1 MDISSDDEQQECL
14 KCDQALTLQ
23 AVTDMDL
30 EQNTNI
36 ESPSS
41 IVSIDFETS
50 GQPALNTPHM
60 PELHLEPKT
69 LDFVNPNNTSGMT
82 NNKTALQCK
91 NRLHLNINLPGT
103 QNSPSMDLSSANYQ
117 YTPQCFSLRE
127 PT

>member
-1 MDISSDDEQQECL
+1 
-14 KCDQALTLQ
+14 
-23 AVTDMDL
+23 MDL

-41 IVSIDFETS
+41 IVSIDFATS
-50 GQPALNTPHM
+50 GQPALNTPHI
-60 PELHLEPKT
+60 PKLNLEPRT

-103 QNSPSMDLSSANYQ
+103 QNSPSMDSSSANYQ
-117 YTPQCFSLRE
+117 YTPQDDGVNFSHSE
-127 PT
+127 N